1 MFSKGT
7 PCDLPDILT
16 ALLREEVDVLFTST
30 ITTPEGTM
38 MTLSPVRPIEK
49 LRFQLSD
56 SCHSGDPSETLLV
69 LGNIGT
75 KVQVVFI
82 PLAF

>member
-1 MFSKGT
+1 MKGWERSGVKTFSKGT

-49 LRFQLSD
+49 LRFQ
-56 SCHSGDPSETLLV
+56 
-69 LGNIGT
+69 
-75 KVQVVFI
+75 Q
-82 PLAF
+82 